1 MNGTLLFL
9 ALLVFPFEFAFPA
22 SDDLFQPGILR
33 NADDAAGF
41 VAFAP
46 ADQALTAK
54 ARITPDF

>member
-33 NADDAAGF
+33 NADDAADF
-41 VAFAP
+41 VRSR
-46 ADQALTAK
+46 QRVK
-54 ARITPDF
+54 R